1 MRAHRIDTFLIR
13 ENIKLEI
20 IHESNSYFGGEHIS
34 IAFRFKHLG
43 SQHELFN
50 YKEKLLTVD
59 KAVEEKLEQQA
70 KVQDDGEGTMENQ
83 TWSLKS
89 LLGAFKRTGE
99 PEESVDVDNMKML
112 NESKMLREK
121 IQKQMYFHQP
131 VTLIS
136 GYVQISGV
144 FQYDS
149 EVISESKFKQDEVKM
164 VGLDIVPGHTTNS
177 VLALEDGELFK
188 GKRNLTNYLNSDYT
202 NVTNG
207 LLFSESGSRGR
218 TGTYNERTLM
228 ISNDTSIKTLPL
240 LLIPQTLL
248 FSEISLEPGE
258 VRTFYFKS
266 TKLPKDICPSYSSS
280 KVASINYTLEVGADV
295 LSDDNIEKF
304 SNRVPITIAPY
315 ISSNAE
321 QYTSRLDK
329 PAIILKT
336 GNIKELK
343 PRLFTRKVSTASAVS
358 FGRRKSSIIDIDS
371 PLEDNEFVKRV
382 KKNFIEL
389 VESNQNVSRDIDEL
403 IDLQMGVQFGK
414 DEDSSDPEP
423 NDSHFSNEM
432 VTSAESSLRSDAV
445 TKRRKSYSVRDNIS
459 NLEQKMWNDC
469 SLVKSDEN
477 SNLLPQL
484 INLQNAYQINRNNET
499 MAKVSLSAPFYK
511 TTDDINLVIE
521 LDPITTPLL
530 KVTSLTVS
538 LESFEII
545 NPKYKTEGKGIG
557 SKPKGNSV
565 YEKHFIC
572 FDECKSVSVKLLP
585 PRSPTNQIT
594 GQFKTDVFQHKW
606 MIGLKFVIIAK
617 TKSITLNQ
625 FYEDK
630 KGILFHSKENLEGE
644 EFTCYVPIPIL
655 CTSEDFMGW

>member
-1 MRAHRIDTFLIR
+1 M
-13 ENIKLEI
+13 
-20 IHESNSYFGGEHIS
+20 
-34 IAFRFKHLG
+34 
-43 SQHELFN
+43 
-50 YKEKLLTVD
+50 
-59 KAVEEKLEQQA
+59 
-70 KVQDDGEGTMENQ
+70 
-83 TWSLKS
+83 
-89 LLGAFKRTGE
+89 
-99 PEESVDVDNMKML
+99 
-112 NESKMLREK
+112 
-121 IQKQMYFHQP
+121 
-131 VTLIS
+131 
-136 GYVQISGV
+136 
-144 FQYDS
+144 
-149 EVISESKFKQDEVKM
+149 
-164 VGLDIVPGHTTNS
+164 
-177 VLALEDGELFK
+177 
-188 GKRNLTNYLNSDYT
+188 NL
-202 NVTNG
+202 
-207 LLFSESGSRGR
+207 
-218 TGTYNERTLM
+218 
-228 ISNDTSIKTLPL
+228 
-240 LLIPQTLL
+240 
-248 FSEISLEPGE
+248 
-258 VRTFYFKS
+258 
-266 TKLPKDICPSYSSS
+266 SS
-280 KVASINYTLEVGADV
+280 AS
-295 LSDDNIEKF
+295 
-304 SNRVPITIAPY
+304 
-315 ISSNAE
+315 
-321 QYTSRLDK
+321 
-329 PAIILKT
+329 
-336 GNIKELK
+336 
-343 PRLFTRKVSTASAVS
+343 
-358 FGRRKSSIIDIDS
+358 
-371 PLEDNEFVKRV
+371 

-606 MIGLKFVIIAK
+606 MVGLKFVIIAK
-617 TKSITLNQ
+617 TESITLDQ